1 MKYVDILLKRMDDR
15 IVIGF
20 YFRKDDKGT
29 LKLVINDRG
38 VGYVSGSSLFNE
50 MMALGIDRKDYKKG
64 FTAKEEEIDDKKIFV
79 IEVLK
84 K

>member
-1 MKYVDILLKRMDDR
+1 
-15 IVIGF
+15 
-20 YFRKDDKGT
+20 
-29 LKLVINDRG
+29 
-38 VGYVSGSSLFNE
+38 